1 MDMQVYEGRLKVFLL
16 KDISIN
22 SVQEKISALIDK
34 ALVQNEKM
42 AAFHQKISYKNY
54 CFSGFCPVESERVYR
69 QDKIYT
75 IQIRTIDENLM
86 NYFKEHLINAYTEE
100 MKSLTMTVRRI
111 KKIPISRIYTLT
123 PVIQKFDG
131 GYWKEIVTLDEFER
145 RLKENLIKKYN
156 NFTGEKCDE
165 DFDLYTHLQF
175 DNKGPISCPYKGIT
189 LLGDKITLQLAQ
201 NPMAQELAYMALGC
215 GLGENNARGNGFCG
229 YRYL

>member
-16 KDISIN
+16 KDIPISA
-22 SVQEKISALIDK
+22 VQEKISALIDK

-42 AAFHQKISYKNY
+42 AAFHQKTDYKNY
-54 CFSGFCPVESERVYR
+54 SFSGFYPVEPQRVYR

-86 NYFKEHLINAYTEE
+86 NYFQEYLTNAYTEE
-100 MKSLTMTVRRI
+100 MKSLTMTVRKI
-111 KKIPISRIYTLT
+111 KKIPIGRVYTLT

-156 NFTGEKCDE
+156 NFMGEKCDE

>member
-1 MDMQVYEGRLKVFLL
+1 MQVYEGRLKVFLL
-16 KDISIN
+16 KDIPISA
-22 SVQEKISALIDK
+22 VQEKISALIDK

-42 AAFHQKISYKNY
+42 ASFHQKTDYKNY
-54 CFSGFCPVESERVYR
+54 SFSGFYPVESQRVYR

-86 NYFKEHLINAYTEE
+86 NYFQEYLTNAYTEE
-100 MKSLTMTVRRI
+100 MKSLTMTVRKI
-111 KKIPISRIYTLT
+111 KKIPIGRVYTLT

-175 DNKGPISCPYKGIT
+175 D
-189 LLGDKITLQLAQ
+189 
-201 NPMAQELAYMALGC
+201 
-215 GLGENNARGNGFCG
+215 
-229 YRYL
+229 